1 MRRAS
6 PRWQTRSKPSAVAEQ
21 AKGGV
26 ALPFILVVLIWSSTW
41 IVIRDQIGSVPAS
54 WSVCYRFALAG
65 VAMAAFARMR
75 GVSLDIGR
83 SGLLYAALLGVAQFV
98 FNFNFVYRAEHY
110 LTSGLV
116 AVVYAMLLIPNS
128 ILAFLIFRQPV
139 SRAFIGGSVVAV
151 AGIVLMLLHEYHA
164 ALSEAGA
171 VRPDMVLL
179 GAAFSFAGLMSASAA
194 NVMQG
199 MEIARRLPMVAVLA
213 WAMLIGAGVD
223 ALYAWATIGPPIFD
237 TRIGYIAGVGWLGIA
252 GSVVT
257 FPLYFTLIQRMG
269 AGRAAY
275 TGVLIPV
282 IAMLISTL
290 AEGYRWSMLAI
301 FGALLAVAGMA
312 IALRS
317 KAA

>member
-1 MRRAS
+1 MAEDRR
-6 PRWQTRSKPSAVAEQ
+6 
-21 AKGGV
+21 GGV
-26 ALPFILVVLIWSSTW
+26 ALPFILVTLIWSSTW

-54 WSVCYRFALAG
+54 WSVCYRFLLAG
-65 VAMAAFARMR
+65 VAMAAFAKWR
-75 GVSLDIGR
+75 GVPLWIGWR
-83 SGLLYAALLGVAQFV
+83 GLAYAALLGVAQFV
-98 FNFNFVYRAEHY
+98 LNFNFVYRAEYY
-110 LTSGLV
+110 LTSGVV

-139 SRAFIGGSVVAV
+139 GRAFIGGSVVAV
-151 AGIVLMLLHEYHA
+151 TGIVLMLGHEYHA
-164 ALSEAGA
+164 AT

-179 GAAFSFAGLMSASAA
+179 GAAFSFAGLMSASTA

-223 ALYAWATIGPPIFD
+223 ALFAWVTVGPPTFD
-237 TRIGYIAGVGWLGIA
+237 PRLGYILGVGWLGLA

-275 TGVLIPV
+275 TSVLIPV
-282 IAMLISTL
+282 IAMLISTM
-290 AEGYRWSMLAI
+290 AEGYRWSALAMI
-301 FGALLAVAGMA
+301 GAVLAVAGMA

>member
-1 MRRAS
+1 MRYGRL
-6 PRWQTRSKPSAVAEQ
+6 TVNDG
-21 AKGGV
+21 AKGGIII
-26 ALPFILVVLIWSSTW
+26 PFILVVLIWSSTW

-65 VAMAAFARMR
+65 VAMAAFARWR
-75 GVSLDIGR
+75 GVSLAIGR

-98 FNFNFVYRAEHY
+98 LNFNFVYRAEHY

-128 ILAFLIFRQPV
+128 ILSFLIFRQPV
-139 SRAFIGGSVVAV
+139 SRTFIGGSVVAV
-151 AGIVLMLLHEYHA
+151 TGIVLMLLHEYHA

-179 GAAFSFAGLMSASAA
+179 GAGFAFAGLISASAA

-223 ALYAWATIGPPIFD
+223 ALYAWAKIGPPTFD
-237 TRIGYIAGVGWLGIA
+237 MRPGYILGVGWLGLA

-275 TGVLIPV
+275 TSVLIPV
-282 IAMLISTL
+282 IAMLISTM
-290 AEGYRWSMLAI
+290 AEGYRWSALAI
-301 FGALLAVAGMA
+301 LGALLAIAGMG

>member
-1 MRRAS
+1 M
-6 PRWQTRSKPSAVAEQ
+6 AEEG
-21 AKGGV
+21 KGSV
-26 ALPFILVVLIWSSTW
+26 ALPFILVTLIWSSTW

-54 WSVCYRFALAG
+54 WSVCYRFLLAG
-65 VAMAAFARMR
+65 IAMAVFARFR
-75 GVSLDIGR
+75 GVSLRIGGA
-83 SGLLYAALLGVAQFV
+83 GLIFAALLGTAQFV
-98 FNFNFVYRAEHY
+98 LNFNFVYRAEHY
-110 LTSGLV
+110 LTSGVV

-128 ILAFLIFRQPV
+128 ILAWLIFRQPV

-151 AGIVLMLLHEYHA
+151 AGIILMLVHEYHA
-164 ALSEAGA
+164 AT

-179 GAAFSFAGLMSASAA
+179 GAAFSLAGLMSASSA
-194 NVMQG
+194 NIMQG

-223 ALYAWATIGPPIFD
+223 ALFAWITVGPPQFEP
-237 TRIGYIAGVGWLGIA
+237 RIGYMLGIAWLGLA

-275 TGVLIPV
+275 TSVLIPV
-282 IAMLISTL
+282 IAMLISTV
-290 AEGYRWSMLAI
+290 AEGYRWSALAI
-301 FGALLAVAGMA
+301 GGALLAVAGMA

-317 KAA
+317 KES

>member
-1 MRRAS
+1 MRYGRLTVND
-6 PRWQTRSKPSAVAEQ
+6 W
-21 AKGGV
+21 AKGGIII
-26 ALPFILVVLIWSSTW
+26 PFILVVLIWSSTW

-65 VAMAAFARMR
+65 VAMAAFARWR
-75 GVSLDIGR
+75 GVSLAIGR

-98 FNFNFVYRAEHY
+98 LNFNFVYRAEHY

-128 ILAFLIFRQPV
+128 ILSFLIFRQPV
-139 SRAFIGGSVVAV
+139 SRTFIGGSVVAV
-151 AGIVLMLLHEYHA
+151 TGIVLMLLHEYHA
-164 ALSEAGA
+164 ALSEAGG
-171 VRPDMVLL
+171 VNPDMVLL
-179 GAAFSFAGLMSASAA
+179 GAGFAFAGLISASAA

-223 ALYAWATIGPPIFD
+223 ALYAWAKIGPPTFD
-237 TRIGYIAGVGWLGIA
+237 MRPGYILGVGWLGLA

-275 TGVLIPV
+275 TSVLIPV

-290 AEGYRWSMLAI
+290 AEGYRWSALAI
-301 FGALLAVAGMA
+301 LGALLAIAGMA